1 MLNRPHTLICP
12 LLFGFYK
19 RTLNSLKKQ
28 IFKEMTLRLG
38 SSYTN
43 RLQHKTSRM
52 LLKNNAK
59 IDFFRSLS

>member
-1 MLNRPHTLICP
+1 MPNQPHTLTCP

-19 RTLNSLKKQ
+19 STLNSLKKQ

-38 SSYTN
+38 SSYIN
-43 RLQHKTSRM
+43 PLQHKTSRM
-52 LLKNNAK
+52 FLKNNAK